1 MTVNRNPK
9 KSRPYD
15 EPPRRRRSLIP
26 GGPDTAATGFFVA
39 AAVWLAIAT
48 GIGALAIALRLTD
61 FTFAFPIELPI
72 NPFNW
77 ELGFQLDARR
87 VEYAFLNASVYG
99 WLSNAGFAAIAFMT
113 PRLLG
118 RRLAGE
124 TLVNL
129 GMLIW
134 NLALAGGIG
143 LLYVLDLGPR
153 APLAA
158 MPWFVTGGLA
168 TGALIVGAS
177 YLATIGPVI
186 RSAYVGA
193 WFAGVALLS
202 LMGMLGV
209 AATLGLAEMFLDL
222 GELTVPLV
230 TTFLDRGVV
239 VLWLLGM
246 AYATLYYVIPR
257 ATGQP
262 LASGGLAWLA
272 FAAWLVLA
280 PGSMLGVLRDEHIPF
295 FVTTAGA
302 VATMLLLVPA
312 VLTVVNLVQT
322 MQGRWTLLFGTG
334 AVAFAA
340 VSLAFLV
347 AASLLEALASLRTV
361 DAALT
366 NTEWERGAFLWSAF
380 GAYSMAAFAIAE
392 HALPRLLRRAWG
404 GGMLSSLQLSLAF
417 AGVTIAGVGLMGAGL
432 AQSAFLA
439 QGAALEDIAAGI
451 RPYLVLGFLGWGLVA
466 LAGLAMLVNLFLL
479 YTSGEPA
486 EYAVPGS
493 TASATATH

>member
-15 EPPRRRRSLIP
+15 EPPKRRRSLIP
-26 GGPDTAATGFFVA
+26 GGPDSAATGFFVA

-48 GIGALAIALRLTD
+48 GIGALALAIRIVPFSFGFD
-61 FTFAFPIELPI
+61 IPLPI
-72 NPFNW
+72 NPFSW
-77 ELGFQLDARR
+77 DLAFTLDARR

-99 WLSNAGFAAIAFMT
+99 WLSNAGFAAVAFMA

-118 RRLAGE
+118 RKLVGE

-134 NLALAGGIG
+134 NLALAGGIA

-168 TGALIVGAS
+168 TGALVVGAS
-177 YLATIGPVI
+177 YVATIGPVI
-186 RSAYVGA
+186 RTAYVGA

-202 LMGMLGV
+202 LMGLLGISATLGV
-209 AATLGLAEMFLDL
+209 ADLFLELGDVTTA
-222 GELTVPLV
+222 LV
-230 TTFLDRGVV
+230 TAFIDRGVV

-246 AYATLYYVIPR
+246 AYATLHYVVPR

-262 LASGGLAWLA
+262 LASGGLAWLT
-272 FAAWLVLA
+272 FVTWLVLA
-280 PGSMLGVLRDEHIPF
+280 PGSVLGVLRHDNIPF
-295 FVTTAGA
+295 VITNAGQ

-312 VLTVVNLVQT
+312 ALTVVNLVQT
-322 MQGRWTLLFGTG
+322 MQGRWSLLFGTG

-340 VSLAFLV
+340 VSLSFLI

-361 DAALT
+361 DAAVA
-366 NTEWERGAFLWSAF
+366 NTEWERGAFLWAAF
-380 GAYSMAAFAIAE
+380 GTYTMAAFALAE

-404 GGMLSSLQLSLAF
+404 GGTLSSLQLYLAF
-417 AGVTIAGVGLMGAGL
+417 AGVAIAGIGLMGGGL
-432 AQSAFLA
+432 AEGASLA
-439 QGAALEDIAAGI
+439 AGTPPADIAAQLQ
-451 RPYLVLGFLGWGLVA
+451 PYRVLAFLGWGLVA

-493 TASATATH
+493 TAPATATH